1 MKHSYSLLGLA
12 NDIARCSVALLLLA
26 TCVSGCGSKSTPDA
40 DRSGGGTSPAADADS
55 GEATQSKGTIG
66 YTTMSLTNPF
76 FKVIG
81 DAMTEEAAKYG
92 YDVMV
97 VSGDDDVSKQFNQ
110 IDDFIVKRVSAIVL
124 TPCDPK
130 SIGQAIK
137 KANDAGIPV
146 FTNDTGYDG
155 DEGKV
160 ECHIAT
166 DNLQGGKLAGEA
178 MVKLLGKSGGKVL
191 IIHKPDAQSCL
202 LRVQGF
208 TEIVDAHNADN
219 PEAKIEVVATLDGRG
234 SREAGYAVSKDA
246 IVAHDDLSAIFAI
259 NDPSALGARSAL
271 EEANKQDQITIIGFD
286 GEKAGKLAIL
296 EGKILCD
303 PIQFPDQMGRKTV
316 EMIMKYFDG
325 DDVPQ
330 EILIPSKLYYKA
342 DAEKDP
348 ALQTRE

>member
-1 MKHSYSLLGLA
+1 MKRLSGLA
-12 NDIARCSVALLLLA
+12 NILSQPCFAFLIVAA
-26 TCVSGCGSKSTPDA
+26 VANCGCNSKST
-40 DRSGGGTSPAADADS
+40 TSADAAKEGSAETAPADS
-55 GEATQSKGTIG
+55 AASGSSKGTIG

-81 DAMTEEAAKYG
+81 DAMTEEAAKHG
-92 YDVMV
+92 YDVVV

-110 IDDFIVKRVSAIVL
+110 IDDFIVKRVSAIVI

-155 DEGKV
+155 DEGTV

-166 DNLQGGKLAGEA
+166 DNFQGGELAGEA
-178 MVKLLGKSGGKVL
+178 MVDLLGKSGGKVL

-202 LRVQGF
+202 LRVAGF
-208 TEIVDAHNADN
+208 TKVVDAHNAEN
-219 PEAKIEVVATLDGRG
+219 PDAKIEVVATLDGRG
-234 SREAGYAVSKDA
+234 SREAGYSVTKDA
-246 IVAHDDLSAIFAI
+246 IVANDDLSAIFAI

-271 EEANKQDQITIIGFD
+271 EEANKQQQVTIIGFD
-286 GEKAGKLAIL
+286 GEKAGKLAIM

-303 PIQFPDQMGRKTV
+303 PVQFPDQMGRKTV
-316 EMIMKYFDG
+316 EMILKYFDG
-325 DDVPQ
+325 EDVPK
-330 EILIPSKLYYKA
+330 EILIPSKLYYQE
-342 DAEKDP
+342 DAQQDP
-348 ALQTRE
+348 ALKTKEAA

>member
-1 MKHSYSLLGLA
+1 MKLTGKLA
-12 NDIARCSVALLLLA
+12 GYGFTWFLA
-26 TCVSGCGSKSTPDA
+26 ATFLCCGCNSKSTSKVTPGPSK
-40 DRSGGGTSPAADADS
+40 SGASANADADS
-55 GEATQSKGTIG
+55 DSPTKTKGTIA

-81 DAMTEEAAKYG
+81 DAMTDEAAKHG
-92 YDVMV
+92 YDVVV

-110 IDDFIVKRVSAIVL
+110 IDDFIVKRVAAIVL

-137 KANDAGIPV
+137 KANEAGIPV

-155 DEGKV
+155 DEGVV
-160 ECHIAT
+160 ECHVAT
-166 DNLQGGKLAGEA
+166 DNLQGGKLAGQA

-191 IIHKPDAQSCL
+191 VIHKPDAQSCL

-208 TEIVDAHNADN
+208 TEIVEAHNGEN
-219 PEAKIEVVATLDGRG
+219 PDAKIEVVATLDGRG
-234 SREAGYAVSKDA
+234 SREAGYAVAKDA

-271 EEANKQDQITIIGFD
+271 EEANKQEQITIIGFD

-303 PIQFPDQMGRKTV
+303 PIQFPDQMGRTTI
-316 EMIMKYFDG
+316 EMILKYFDG
-325 DDVPQ
+325 DDVPK
-330 EILIPSKLYYKA
+330 EILIPSKLYYKE
-342 DAEKDP
+342 DAEQDP
-348 ALQTRE
+348 ALKDEEAA

>member
-1 MKHSYSLLGLA
+1 MGFAFLIASLLMAG
-12 NDIARCSVALLLLA
+12 CSSRESTRVDNSNA
-26 TCVSGCGSKSTPDA
+26 TGDPETTGEVTQNAVRESG
-40 DRSGGGTSPAADADS
+40 
-55 GEATQSKGTIG
+55 SKGTIG

-81 DAMTEEAAKYG
+81 DAMADEAAEHG
-92 YDVMV
+92 YDVVV

-110 IDDFIVKRVSAIVL
+110 IDDFIVKRVAAIVI

-155 DEGKV
+155 DEGTV

-166 DNLQGGKLAGEA
+166 DNLQGGRLAGEA
-178 MVKLLGKSGGKVL
+178 MVKLLGESGGKVL
-191 IIHKPDAQSCL
+191 VVHKPDAQSCL

-208 TEIVDAHNADN
+208 TEVVESHNKEN
-219 PEAKIEVVATLDGRG
+219 PDAKIEVVATLDGRG
-234 SREAGYAVSKDA
+234 SREAGYAVTKDA
-246 IVAHDDLSAIFAI
+246 VVANDDLSAIFAI

-271 EEANKQDQITIIGFD
+271 EEANKQDQVTIIGFD
-286 GEKAGKLAIL
+286 GEIAGKQAIL
-296 EGKILCD
+296 EGRILCD
-303 PIQFPDQMGRKTV
+303 PIQFPDQMGRTTV
-316 EMIMKYFDG
+316 EVIMNYFDG
-325 DDVPQ
+325 DDVPP
-330 EILIPSKLYYKA
+330 EILIPSKLYYKE

-348 ALQTRE
+348 ALQTAEAA